1 MERKNRITEPNPT
14 MMSATNLAIQEGKK
28 ILQQEANALR
38 AMSKRLDENFAKTV
52 ELILAS
58 KSKII
63 ISGMGKSGI
72 IGQKIAAT
80 LSSTGTT
87 AVFMHPAE
95 AAHGD
100 LGIVCKG
107 DTVICLSKSGMTE
120 ELNFI
125 IPALRKRDATII
137 AFTGNPHSY
146 LGMNADVV
154 LDVRVEQEAC
164 PYDLAPTTS
173 TTAMLAM
180 GDALA
185 ICLMTRKNFTDH
197 EFALTHPKGSLGKQ
211 LTMRVGDVM
220 ARGDALPLVSEDA
233 TLSDLILEIT
243 SKRYGVSGI
252 IDANGRLT
260 GIFTDGDL
268 RRLVQTGDT
277 FLNKKAAEVM
287 TPNPKTVSAELM
299 AKKCLELLET
309 HRITQLMVC
318 DKDKRPVGIVHIH
331 DLVTLGL

>member
-1 MERKNRITEPNPT
+1 MKEH
-14 MMSATNLAIQEGKK
+14 ATTVREGKS
-28 ILQQEANALR
+28 ILLQEADAIRL
-38 AMSKRLDENFAKTV
+38 MSERLDENFSRAV
-52 ELILAS
+52 ELMLDCAG
-58 KSKII
+58 KII

-87 AVFMHPAE
+87 AIFLHPAE

-100 LGIVCKG
+100 LGVVSER

-125 IPALRKRDATII
+125 LPALRERKATII
-137 AFTGNPHSY
+137 AFTGNPRSY
-146 LGMNADVV
+146 LAMNADVV
-154 LDVRVEQEAC
+154 LDTGIDQEAC
-164 PYDLAPTTS
+164 PYDLAPTSS

-185 ICLMTRKNFTDH
+185 ICLMKKKNFTDQ

-220 ARGDALPLVSEDA
+220 ARGETLPLVSEEA
-233 TLSDLILEIT
+233 TVSDLILEMT
-243 SKRYGVSGI
+243 SKRYGVSGVV
-252 IDANGRLT
+252 DAEGRLT

-268 RRLVQTGDT
+268 RRLVQTGET
-277 FLNKKAAEVM
+277 FLDKKAAEVM
-287 TPNPKTVSAELM
+287 TPNPKTVTSELL
-299 AKKCLELLET
+299 AKACLELLET

-318 DKDKRPVGIVHIH
+318 DEKHRPVGIVHIH

>member
-1 MERKNRITEPNPT
+1 MITEQ
-14 MMSATNLAIQEGKK
+14 ATTVLEGKS
-28 ILQQEANALR
+28 ILLQEADAIR
-38 AMSKRLDENFAKTV
+38 SMSERLDENFARAVDLMYGCTG
-52 ELILAS
+52 
-58 KSKII
+58 KII

-87 AVFMHPAE
+87 AIFLHPAD

-100 LGIVCKG
+100 LGVVSER

-125 IPALRKRDATII
+125 LPALRERKVAII
-137 AFTGNPHSY
+137 AFTGNPRSY
-146 LGMNADVV
+146 LAMNADVV
-154 LDVRVEQEAC
+154 LDTGIDQEAC

-185 ICLMTRKNFTDH
+185 MCLMKKKNFTDQ

-220 ARGDALPLVSEDA
+220 AQGDALPVVQEEA
-233 TLSDLILEIT
+233 TISDLILEMT
-243 SKRYGVSGI
+243 SKRYGVSGVV
-252 IDANGRLT
+252 DAEGRLT

-268 RRLVQTGDT
+268 RRLVQTGES
-277 FLNKKAAEVM
+277 FLDKKASEVM
-287 TPNPKTVSAELM
+287 TSHPKTVTADMM
-299 AKKCLELLET
+299 AKACLELLET
-309 HRITQLMVC
+309 WRITQLMVC
-318 DKDKRPVGIVHIH
+318 DKERCPVGIVHIH

>member
-1 MERKNRITEPNPT
+1 MKDIETT
-14 MMSATNLAIQEGKK
+14 VQEGKS
-28 ILQQEANALR
+28 ILLQEADAIRL
-38 AMSKRLDENFAKTV
+38 MSERLDENFSRAV
-52 ELILAS
+52 ELMFACAG
-58 KSKII
+58 KII

-87 AVFMHPAE
+87 AIFLHPAD

-100 LGIVCKG
+100 LGVVSEG

-125 IPALRKRDATII
+125 LPALRERKVAII
-137 AFTGNPHSY
+137 AFTGNPRSY
-146 LGMNADVV
+146 LAMNADVV
-154 LDVRVEQEAC
+154 LDTGIEQEAC

-185 ICLMTRKNFTDH
+185 ICLMKKKNFTDQ

-220 ARGDALPLVSEDA
+220 ATGETLPLVSEDA
-233 TLSDLILEIT
+233 TVSDLILEMT
-243 SKRYGVSGI
+243 SKRYGVSGVV
-252 IDANGRLT
+252 DAEGRLT

-268 RRLVQTGDT
+268 RRLVQTGES
-277 FLNKKAAEVM
+277 FLDKKAAEVM
-287 TPNPKTVSAELM
+287 TPNPKTISADIL
-299 AKKCLELLET
+299 AKQCLEILET
-309 HRITQLMVC
+309 WRITQLMVC
-318 DKDKRPVGIVHIH
+318 DEKHCPVGIVHIH